1 MELNP
6 NLCGIDSWIYLDNML
21 ESNEEKTNI
30 NLKEDIDIDNIHVF
44 KETIVNHDTID
55 NEKKQKE
62 ELIKKYKSSDFSFF
76 A

>member
-1 MELNP
+1 MDDLTNIEE
-6 NLCGIDSWIYLDNML
+6 IYLDNML